1 MNDFI
6 EAMIQGYDKTTKY
19 RWISGKCRDSVL
31 FAIPIIIELK
41 QCKNGKQKVYLKL
54 LQK

>member
-19 RWISGKCRDSVL
+19 RWINGKCR
-31 FAIPIIIELK
+31 
-41 QCKNGKQKVYLKL
+41 GKCFVCNPNNNSFKTMQRS
-54 LQK
+54 